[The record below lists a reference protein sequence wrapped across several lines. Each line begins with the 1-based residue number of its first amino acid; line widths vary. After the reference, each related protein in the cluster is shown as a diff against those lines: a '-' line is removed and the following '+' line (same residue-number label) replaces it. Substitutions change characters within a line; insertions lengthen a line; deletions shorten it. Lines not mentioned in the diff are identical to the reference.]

1 MNETRIKIG
10 DVWYVRE
17 DLLEPKK
24 VEIDPTDYLGC
35 ASEDD
40 DFSFDAH
47 VLLKD
52 GAVWED
58 TISLEVTDKRTKPW
72 VDEHWDN
79 SGFLQGVLDGDQY
92 SLNTLRNDSK
102 MSRESIEHLVEFLKI
117 LKGKGWF

>member
-17 DLLEPKK
+17 DVLEPKK

-35 ASEDD
+35 VSEDD
-40 DFSFDAH
+40 DFCFDAH

-58 TISLEVTDKRTKPW
+58 TIYLKVTDKRTKPFT
-72 VDEHWDN
+72 DDHWDN
-79 SGFLQGVLDGDQY
+79 SAFLQGVLDGEQY
-92 SLNTLRNDSK
+92 NLTVLKNESK
-102 MSRESIEHLVEFLKI
+102 MSRDSINHLKEFLKV

>member
-24 VEIDPTDYLGC
+24 VEIDPTNYLGC

-40 DFSFDAH
+40 DFAFDAH

-52 GAVWED
+52 GAVLED
-58 TISLEVTDKRTKPW
+58 TIYLKVTDKRTEPW

-79 SGFLQGVLDGDQY
+79 SGFLQDTLDGD
-92 SLNTLRNDSK
+92 LDILTDLKNESK
-102 MSRESIEHLVEFLKI
+102 MSRESIEHLREFLKI